1 MKEFQFNNDAYERHG
16 TFGIAQPCPEKDES
30 MSPIKNPVN
39 TFSFKGGSKKKEIM
53 QDYNSLDKK
62 KVAF

>member
-1 MKEFQFNNDAYERHG
+1 MKEFQFNNDAYERHA
-16 TFGIAQPCPEKDES
+16 TFGQRPEKDES